1 MSIVNNVQVGK
12 QVMTVGAVLRQK
24 GPEVVTVEPSAT
36 VQEIAA
42 IITSRRIGAVVVL
55 MEAKRLGGIVSER
68 DVVKALATGGE
79 AALRLTAA
87 DIMTRDV
94 VTATPRTTVDEAME
108 LMDTGYFRHLPV
120 VEDGMMVGIISIRD
134 AVRAHIQSQAH
145 EVDSL
150 KDYVH
155 RGAKADGLR

>member
-1 MSIVNNVQVGK
+1 
-12 QVMTVGAVLRQK
+12 MTVAAVLKQK
-24 GPEVVTVEPSAT
+24 GADVVTVAASAT
-36 VQEIAA
+36 VQEIASTL
-42 IITSRRIGAVVVL
+42 TSRRIGAAVVL
-55 MEAKRLGGIVSER
+55 AEAGRLSGIVSER
-68 DVVKALATGGE
+68 DVVKALATQGE

-94 VTATPRTTVDEAME
+94 ITATPRTTVDQAME

-120 VEDGMMVGIISIRD
+120 VEDDRMVGIISIRD
-134 AVRAHIQSQAH
+134 AVRAYIQSQAQ

>member
-1 MSIVNNVQVGK
+1 
-12 QVMTVGAVLRQK
+12 MTVAAVLRQK
-24 GPEVVTVEPSAT
+24 GADVVTVAPSAT

-55 MEAKRLGGIVSER
+55 VEANRLGGIVSER
-68 DVVKALATGGE
+68 DVVKALATQGE
-79 AALRLTAA
+79 AALRLTAS

-94 VTATPRTTVDEAME
+94 VTATLRTTVDQAME
-108 LMDTGYFRHLPV
+108 MMDTGYFRHLPV
-120 VEDGMMVGIISIRD
+120 VEDGLMVGIISIRD
-134 AVRAHIQSQAH
+134 AVRAHIQSQAQ

>member
-1 MSIVNNVQVGK
+1 
-12 QVMTVGAVLRQK
+12 MTVAAVLRQK
-24 GPEVVTVEPSAT
+24 GANVVTVAPSAT

-55 MEAKRLGGIVSER
+55 VEANRLGGIVSER
-68 DVVKALATGGE
+68 DVVKALAAQGEAE

-94 VTATPRTTVDEAME
+94 VTATPRTTVDQAME
-108 LMDTGYFRHLPV
+108 MMDIGYFRHLPV

-134 AVRAHIQSQAH
+134 AVRAHIQAQAQ

>member
-1 MSIVNNVQVGK
+1 
-12 QVMTVGAVLRQK
+12 MTVAAVLRQK
-24 GPEVVTVEPSAT
+24 GADVVTVAPSAT

-42 IITSRRIGAVVVL
+42 LITSRRIGAVVV
-55 MEAKRLGGIVSER
+55 MEVAGRLGGIVSER
-68 DVVKALATGGE
+68 DVVKALAAKGE

-94 VTATPRTTVDEAME
+94 ITATPRTTVDQAME

-120 VEDGMMVGIISIRD
+120 VENGTMVGIISIRD
-134 AVRAHIQSQAH
+134 AVRAHIQAQAQ

>member
-1 MSIVNNVQVGK
+1 
-12 QVMTVGAVLRQK
+12 MTVAAVLRQK
-24 GPEVVTVEPSAT
+24 GADVVTVALSAT

-55 MEAKRLGGIVSER
+55 AEAGRLGGIVSER
-68 DVVKALATGGE
+68 DVVKALANQGE

-94 VTATPRTTVDEAME
+94 ITATPRTTLDEAME

-120 VEDGMMVGIISIRD
+120 VEDGRMVGIISIRD
-134 AVRAHIQSQAH
+134 AVRAHIQAQEQ